1 LPRLRPA
8 SDAYGPPFPPL
19 PPQYSLDW
27 FVRLFLS
34 ATEKA
39 PKSKPGDAL
48 DVRLTALTSTFAGVL
63 VRGDYRELPAESLAP
78 PVLRRA

>member
-1 LPRLRPA
+1 
-8 SDAYGPPFPPL
+8 
-19 PPQYSLDW
+19 
-27 FVRLFLS
+27 VRLFLS